1 MAASDATLADKLAAL
16 ERITRIAG
24 WPWCIR
30 QNASEKMEE
39 GHYANRG
46 VRPCADVNC
55 AFEGTEEACD
65 LAGYAALAKL
75 QGRWSWRWWLVV
87 FLAGIQGRLLMA
99 EARAQEKRAREG
111 FRTQFGEFLEGT
123 GRIKPR
129 EGKR

>member
-16 ERITRIAG
+16 ERITRRAG
-24 WPWCIR
+24 WPELDR
-30 QNASEKMEE
+30 ASAQVKFTR
-39 GHYANRG
+39 GHLEHGDGIAS
-46 VRPCADVNC
+46 VDCAGE
-55 AFEGTEEACD
+55 AFEEALD
-65 LAGYAALAKL
+65 LAGYAVLAKL

-111 FRTQFGEFLEGT
+111 FRAELGEFLEGT